1 MLNIYQIIREVLD
14 EYISI
19 YEEYTKYKKEY
30 NNKLYEKKEEE
41 VKDTTETTETTETTD
56 TINNNQNPNQNANQ
70 NQNPNQNTKKLP
82 PKEKHIISFKNL
94 DKDDVSKNS
103 NESNKNS
110 SSVDPNSSVKQNSS
124 VDPNSSVNP
133 NNSVKSNKKN
143 NDFNKLNFIKNLY
156 KKIAVKTHPDK
167 TKNKIYNFYFKMSKY
182 YYEKNIL
189 IGIIDIANKIN
200 ITINF
205 NIDGLS
211 KNIFDEVALFKNY
224 IFTIKNSDIYLLGKS
239 NNL

>member
-30 NNKLYEKKEEE
+30 NNKLYEKKEQE
-41 VKDTTETTETTETTD
+41 VKDTTET
-56 TINNNQNPNQNANQ
+56 INKNQNTYQNTNQNPSQ
-70 NQNPNQNTKKLP
+70 KIP

-94 DKDDVSKNS
+94 DEYNKSVNS
-103 NESNKNS
+103 NESNKNNS
-110 SSVDPNSSVKQNSS
+110 SLDQNDLNNSNSSVKQNSS
-124 VDPNSSVNP
+124 VDPN
-133 NNSVKSNKKN
+133 NSVKSNKKI

-211 KNIFDEVALFKNY
+211 KNIFDEIALFKNY
-224 IFTIKNSDIYLLGKS
+224 IFTIKNSDIYLFGKS
-239 NNL
+239 NNV

>member
-41 VKDTTETTETTETTD
+41 VKDTTETTETTETMKK
-56 TINNNQNPNQNANQ
+56 NQNTYQNS
-70 NQNPNQNTKKLP
+70 NQNTKKLP

-94 DKDDVSKNS
+94 DEYNKSVNS
-103 NESNKNS
+103 NESNKNN
-110 SSVDPNSSVKQNSS
+110 SSVDQNCLNNSNSSVKQNSS
-124 VDPNSSVNP
+124 VDPN
-133 NNSVKSNKKN
+133 NSVKPNKKII
-143 NDFNKLNFIKNLY
+143 DFNKLNFIKNLY

>member
-30 NNKLYEKKEEE
+30 NNKLYEKKEQE
-41 VKDTTETTETTETTD
+41 VKDTTET
-56 TINNNQNPNQNANQ
+56 INKNQNTYQNANQ
-70 NQNPNQNTKKLP
+70 NQNQNANQKIP

-94 DKDDVSKNS
+94 DKDDKSVNS
-103 NESNKNS
+103 NESNKNN
-110 SSVDPNSSVKQNSS
+110 SSVDQNDLNNSNSSVKQNSS
-124 VDPNSSVNP
+124 VDPN
-133 NNSVKSNKKN
+133 NSVKSNKKI

-224 IFTIKNSDIYLLGKS
+224 IFTIKNSDIYLFGKS
-239 NNL
+239 INV

>member
-30 NNKLYEKKEEE
+30 NNKLYEKKEQE
-41 VKDTTETTETTETTD
+41 VKDTTET
-56 TINNNQNPNQNANQ
+56 INKNQNTYQNTNQNPSQ
-70 NQNPNQNTKKLP
+70 KIP

-94 DKDDVSKNS
+94 DEYNKSVNS
-103 NESNKNS
+103 NESNKNNS
-110 SSVDPNSSVKQNSS
+110 SLDQNDLNNSNSSVKQNSS
-124 VDPNSSVNP
+124 VDPN
-133 NNSVKSNKKN
+133 NSVKSNKKI

-211 KNIFDEVALFKNY
+211 INIFDEVALFKNY
-224 IFTIKNSDIYLLGKS
+224 IFTIKNSDIYLFGKS
-239 NNL
+239 NNV

>member
-30 NNKLYEKKEEE
+30 NNKLYEKKEQE
-41 VKDTTETTETTETTD
+41 VKDTTET
-56 TINNNQNPNQNANQ
+56 INKNQNTYQNANQ
-70 NQNPNQNTKKLP
+70 NTYKNANQKIP

-94 DKDDVSKNS
+94 DEYNKSVNS
-103 NESNKNS
+103 NESNKNN
-110 SSVDPNSSVKQNSS
+110 SSVDQNGLNNSNSSVKQNSS
-124 VDPNSSVNP
+124 VDPN
-133 NNSVKSNKKN
+133 NSVKSNKKI